1 MTVYVLKSVYFGC
14 MEVKVL
20 VYVIAG
26 VIWLISKVLSAN
38 NKRKAASPMPTPTP
52 VQVPVPPVVRKKKLE
67 VRATKAVPKVVIDPV
82 SLESTVGLENLTG
95 QRKRVETTTET
106 GLSGLFS
113 GEMKT
118 QADDGGQENV
128 TIAGQI
134 SEEIR
139 HGSFDWRRAV
149 VINELLQRKTW

>member
-1 MTVYVLKSVYFGC
+1 
-14 MEVKVL
+14 
-20 VYVIAG
+20 
-26 VIWLISKVLSAN
+26 
-38 NKRKAASPMPTPTP
+38 MPTPAP

-113 GEMKT
+113 GEMKL
-118 QADDGGQENV
+118 QVDDGGQENV
-128 TIAGQI
+128 TIARQI

-139 HGSFDWRRAV
+139 HGSFDWKRAV

>member
-1 MTVYVLKSVYFGC
+1 MTSQTSRVLDQFMASSECFDQLCWAHYHQLTAC
-14 MEVKVL
+14 
-20 VYVIAG
+20 
-26 VIWLISKVLSAN
+26 
-38 NKRKAASPMPTPTP
+38 KAEEFPIL
-52 VQVPVPPVVRKKKLE
+52 RKKLE
-67 VRATKAVPKVVIDPV
+67 VRATKAVPRVVIDPV

-134 SEEIR
+134 S
-139 HGSFDWRRAV
+139 
-149 VINELLQRKTW
+149 